1 MQSLREFSKKS
12 MFFVVQLVSKLFI
25 SVHVRIYTM
34 VQIKKIWPVA
44 KA

>member
-1 MQSLREFSKKS
+1 
-12 MFFVVQLVSKLFI
+12 VVQLVSKLFI

-44 KA
+44 KAWSRKLWFA